1 MELIKAYVRRHR
13 VLCAVQLA
21 AIVLLAVVGVV
32 YSKPPW
38 MFFPYLVLTVFSWTG
53 LPLAKWLLY
62 IWCGAFLALNAWS
75 AQQYEVLVQIEPGDY
90 SLALS
95 MLLVLILL
103 LATILGNRKKP
114 KGPGSDL
121 HRPN

>member
-21 AIVLLAVVGVV
+21 VIVLLAVVGTV
-32 YSKPPW
+32 YGKAW
-38 MFFPYLVLTVFSWTG
+38 MFFPFLALTVFSWTG

-62 IWCGAFLALNAWS
+62 IWCGAFLALNAWL
-75 AQQYEVLVQIEPGDY
+75 AQQYEVLAQIEPGDY

-95 MLLVLILL
+95 LLLVLILL
-103 LATILGNRKKP
+103 LATILGNGKKP
-114 KGPGSDL
+114 KGPGANL
-121 HRPN
+121 HRPG

>member
-21 AIVLLAVVGVV
+21 AIVLLAVVGIV
-32 YSKPPW
+32 YGKAW
-38 MFFPYLVLTVFSWTG
+38 MFFPFLALTLFSWTG

-62 IWCGAFLALNAWS
+62 IWCGVFLAAGAWS
-75 AQQYEVLVQIEPGDY
+75 AQQYEFLAQMEPGDY

-95 MLLVLILL
+95 LLLVLILL
-103 LATILGNRKKP
+103 LATILGNSKKP
-114 KGPGSDL
+114 KGPGSNL
-121 HRPN
+121 RRPG